1 MAALLHFLLLTEL
14 EYGRLL
20 GLLRAA
26 HHGHVPVTGALA
38 DALRKAL
45 FPIAA
50 EFLAALAPLKRLG
63 GGLYALDVPL
73 DARCWPAGA
82 EGTADTRF
90 KPGEVRVEAMTGAW
104 EDANGRGHGVAWC
117 DGIAAR
123 VWRRPGAPCGSLDA
137 VERLLAMVGAA
148 VLLQRMAD
156 RGYDVDGS
164 GALPFIADASPL
176 VPEMPEEPATTAAP
190 AARETASAPLTSHS
204 TSTVDEEGPLV
215 AVPALVLDAL
225 QCIAVG
231 LEELAR
237 HPACAPVIR
246 ADGAEP
252 DEVARAAE
260 LAGGLAARAMEG
272 EWGTLPAH
280 AARPA
285 EVVNLT
291 RARRQRGAHLRA
303 VPVAGAVA
311 TAAKLRAT
319 AATMLDLARA
329 AKDPVQAAAMRAAGL
344 RPDLLAGGERFA
356 ARLEADADH
365 IARLMAG
372 GGSDT
377 PPAA

>member
-1 MAALLHFLLLTEL
+1 MAALLHLPLLTEL

-20 GLLRAA
+20 GLLKAA

-50 EFLAALAPLKRLG
+50 EFLAALAPLQRMG

-82 EGTADTRF
+82 EGTADTGF
-90 KPGEVRVEAMTGAW
+90 KPGEVRVEAMTGTW
-104 EDANGRGHGVAWC
+104 EDANGRGHGVAWG
-117 DGIAAR
+117 DSIAAR

-137 VERLLAMVGAA
+137 VERLLAMIGAA

-156 RGYDVDGS
+156 RGHDVDGA
-164 GALPFIADASPL
+164 GALPFVADAPPL
-176 VPEMPEEPATTAAP
+176 VPEMPEEAATTAAP
-190 AARETASAPLTSHS
+190 AAPEVASAPLTS
-204 TSTVDEEGPLV
+204 TTGTDEEGPLV

-237 HPACAPVIR
+237 HPACASVIR

-252 DEVARAAE
+252 DEVAHAAE
-260 LAGGLAARAMEG
+260 LAGGLAARAMAG
-272 EWGTLPAH
+272 EWGAPPAH

-285 EVVNLT
+285 EVVGLA

-303 VPVAGAVA
+303 VPAAGAVA

-319 AATMLDLARA
+319 ACTMLDLARA
-329 AKDPVQAAAMRAAGL
+329 AKDPVRAAEMRAAGL

-365 IARLMAG
+365 IARLLAG
-372 GGSDT
+372 GDTDT